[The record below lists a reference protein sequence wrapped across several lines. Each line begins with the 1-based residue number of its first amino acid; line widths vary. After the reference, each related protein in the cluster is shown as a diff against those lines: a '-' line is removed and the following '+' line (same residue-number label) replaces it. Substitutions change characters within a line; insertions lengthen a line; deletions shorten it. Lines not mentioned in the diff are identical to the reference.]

1 MYEVWYHDWKED
13 FFEEAFDSYEE
24 AEAWIEELEAH
35 EMWDYSEAWYGIK
48 CPEDDE

>member
-13 FFEEAFDSYEE
+13 SFEIAFDSYEE